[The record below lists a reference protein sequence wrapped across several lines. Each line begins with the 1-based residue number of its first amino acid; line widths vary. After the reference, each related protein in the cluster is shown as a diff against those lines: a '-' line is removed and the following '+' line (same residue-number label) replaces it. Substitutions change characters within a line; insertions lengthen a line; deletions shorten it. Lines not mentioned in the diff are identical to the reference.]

1 MDRKTTKYIFI
12 FMLSFILLSHSLY
25 ATSII
30 DTFKEGASWISGS
43 EVHKLNASSRDLVHL
58 MAIMTIGERLL
69 EESVL
74 DETEQKQKDELLKIY
89 KKVAKKE
96 VFKTKAGRKC
106 KRTYMYVLDAA
117 NTSQK
122 NISKVD
128 TLFDSGSFIKMVGN
142 LPAMMLSNGISNKWN
157 EYFNK
162 HFETLK
168 TEAKLDMMVDWTAY
182 EQEMARY
189 SKNLIEKIVKQVEK
203 QGIIVENHF
212 LIQ

>member
-1 MDRKTTKYIFI
+1 MNKKITKYIFTSILSLI
-12 FMLSFILLSHSLY
+12 FLSHTLY
-25 ATSII
+25 ATPII
-30 DTFKEGASWISGS
+30 DTFKENATWLSGS
-43 EVHKLNASSRDLVHL
+43 EIHKLNASSRDLVHL

-69 EESVL
+69 EESVFN
-74 DETEQKQKDELLKIY
+74 DEEQQQKDELLKIY

-96 VFKTKAGRKC
+96 VFKTKAGRQC
-106 KRTYMYVLDAA
+106 KRIYLRVLDAA

-168 TEAKLDMMVDWTAY
+168 EEAKLDMMVDWTAY

-189 SKNLIEKIVKQVEK
+189 SQNLVEKMIKQAEK
-203 QGIIVENHF
+203 QGLAVEF